1 MVLNSSHHLGELTFK
16 ELLCLLPDPVY
27 ILDRVQEHFGI
38 EPEHLKVGFFVK
50 VIDLFLEVCDH
61 FSSCVAQ
68 LITET
73 CL

>member
-1 MVLNSSHHLGELTFK
+1 M
-16 ELLCLLPDPVY
+16 LPDPVY